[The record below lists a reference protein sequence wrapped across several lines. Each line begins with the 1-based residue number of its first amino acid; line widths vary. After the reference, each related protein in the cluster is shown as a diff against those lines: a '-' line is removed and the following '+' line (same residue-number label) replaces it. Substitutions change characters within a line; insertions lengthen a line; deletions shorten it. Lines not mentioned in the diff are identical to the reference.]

1 MPYALAR
8 IIDYSRLVVF
18 CQLKWSATDDNN
30 NHDASDAI
38 KLDAKRYSSFTDYM
52 ARSQYHAAQHNVS
65 VSVSVS
71 CDVVVSVDVSQVPRI
86 ESVELEPRAEKK
98 QKKTPRRRK

>member
-8 IIDYSRLVVF
+8 IIDYSGLVVF
-18 CQLKWSATDDNN
+18 CQLKWSATDDNNINNNN

-52 ARSQYHAAQHNVS
+52 AQS
-65 VSVSVS
+65 
-71 CDVVVSVDVSQVPRI
+71 VPRGTTQ
-86 ESVELEPRAEKK
+86 R
-98 QKKTPRRRK
+98 QR